1 MEPARLWA
9 GAVACCFRDLGE
21 PSSPA
26 QRRTEPDASTI
37 TDYDGQL
44 RARDQRWG
52 VLSVS
57 CFLES
62 GLPRPTIRAIRAIRV
77 IRVIRGRTFFV
88 EREQEHEPPFTIHR
102 FPSSR
107 LPDSR

>member
-37 TDYDGQL
+37 TITMVNYEQEISDGGFCRFPAFL
-44 RARDQRWG
+44 RA
-52 VLSVS
+52 
-57 CFLES
+57 
-62 GLPRPTIRAIRAIRV
+62 A
-77 IRVIRGRTFFV
+77 
-88 EREQEHEPPFTIHR
+88 
-102 FPSSR
+102 FPVQPSAHSA
-107 LPDSR
+107 